1 MYEVDAIEYRLE
13 LPIGTRFYFWD
24 RLYEVVESEEK
35 DRCCSKC
42 AFCNREEELCH
53 VMNCNERIE
62 YYGINGRHDK
72 KYIYFKEVEE
82 IEGKNNG

>member
-1 MYEVDAIEYRLE
+1 MYEVEEIEFRLE

-24 RLYEVVESEEK
+24 HLYEVVESEEGYW
-35 DRCCSKC
+35 CCSKC
-42 AFCNREEELCH
+42 AFRSEGALCH

-62 YYGINGRHDK
+62 YDGVYGRKDK